1 MSTTRIPV
9 VPDCQ
14 LEGKVVLIRMDHN
27 VVKKGKIKDT
37 MRIDRSIP
45 TLQRILKAGGL
56 PIVMTHVGRP
66 KDKQTGQIKMSE
78 DDAVTPI
85 VQYLDQQLSLKGF
98 VPQMEAQDEFG
109 ITDLSPLADAVAKLK
124 SGEADYVY
132 LPNTRWFKGEEAKDG
147 TEDIFAKDLAS
158 YADLY
163 VNDAFGSWQPHAST
177 YSVTKYLP
185 SYAGLLM
192 MTEIENLDAVLEP
205 KRPMVA
211 VVAGAKFDTKIGPL
225 SSLIKTCDHLVLGGV
240 IYNAWLAHKYGLKIK
255 GVDAEDIAQ
264 AAKFASEIGDKASR
278 IIEPKVVVESDSFDT
293 RTDGSW
299 RFIKPAELE
308 AGTELGYILDAAP
321 VAFTDQKI
329 KDVFMNA
336 STIFVN
342 AVMGLTSLFDEGTA
356 AMYSLID
363 QNKKAMKIYG
373 GGDTIQDFKTLLPEI
388 FAAAAKDDSYYFFTG
403 GGAVLNAIEQGSP
416 YGMKPVE
423 ALLKK

>member
-1 MSTTRIPV
+1 
-9 VPDCQ
+9 
-14 LEGKVVLIRMDHN
+14 
-27 VVKKGKIKDT
+27 
-37 MRIDRSIP
+37 
-45 TLQRILKAGGL
+45 
-56 PIVMTHVGRP
+56 
-66 KDKQTGQIKMSE
+66 
-78 DDAVTPI
+78 
-85 VQYLDQQLSLKGF
+85 
-98 VPQMEAQDEFG
+98 
-109 ITDLSPLADAVAKLK
+109 
-124 SGEADYVY
+124 
-132 LPNTRWFKGEEAKDG
+132 
-147 TEDIFAKDLAS
+147 
-158 YADLY
+158 
-163 VNDAFGSWQPHAST
+163 
-177 YSVTKYLP
+177 
-185 SYAGLLM
+185 
-192 MTEIENLDAVLEP
+192 
-205 KRPMVA
+205 MVA